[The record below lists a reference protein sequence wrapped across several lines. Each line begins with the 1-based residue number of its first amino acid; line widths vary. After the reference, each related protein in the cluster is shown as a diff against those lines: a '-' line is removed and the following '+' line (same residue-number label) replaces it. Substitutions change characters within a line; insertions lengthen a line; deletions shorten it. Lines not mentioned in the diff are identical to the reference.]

1 VRSEL
6 FKHQPHPNQFV
17 VHFGK
22 SPAAVQPDTI
32 FSGRICFPAPSHVT
46 FRTFQSRRCDSQMEC
61 IKMGRSSVPGRCCA
75 LPSSAIQ
82 RVFGAFSLAL
92 CLCISPHTLAATYY
106 IDVVTGSD
114 NWSGL
119 QPNRIG
125 VPASDGPWQT
135 LGRLTSVTLL
145 PGDLVRLKC
154 GQRWGETLKI
164 TQSGTVSAP
173 ISVNSYPDGCTT
185 PPMMDGT
192 VAIPSHSWSLA
203 RGSIYRAT
211 LPMNLVNNGQLDRSI
226 AGWYAWAS
234 AGIAAIAHNSAC
246 PGSVGGC
253 LVMTS
258 SPSGWSLAIGP
269 SFPIQGGLPH
279 TLTFQAMVPAG
290 VTVIANIRR
299 SGPTNYDSAGVQHSF
314 TGTGGWQ
321 NVSLPFKPTASMP
334 NARFDLTVATTN
346 TTVRLRAVQV
356 SPVTSDPVQLLMGGR
371 AVQVAHHPN
380 RGFNTAV
387 PKSMYLRNAA
397 DGNRVTHANGTGST
411 YLTTGPDLVL
421 PTGASLTP
429 GLVAH
434 MRSDNWHIDRRPITG
449 VAGARLHFD
458 TPTTYPFMLD
468 WGYYLTGAAW
478 MLDASDEWFYD
489 TSSKSL
495 TVWMP
500 DGAAPANRLAFS
512 HLSVGIDLTSTRF
525 VTVTGLA
532 VRGTVT
538 GVSLF
543 RTTRATL
550 SNVTI
555 EDTVG
560 AGIDAKNSYASRI
573 ENSRISRTGLD
584 AIEGTGVVGVPAS
597 SLTVSGNTISDSGV
611 LVVGGN
617 VVSLPSPSI
626 AAIQT
631 GADAVITRNTIR
643 RAGYHGIRTYGTD
656 GSVTSN
662 YVSEACLVLDDC
674 GGIYASWTGNRAI
687 ISGNLVEGVRGDFSG
702 TPYNGTRA
710 VGIYID
716 EHAQQIQ
723 ISNNTVRDADYGIQ
737 IHNAFSNT
745 ITGNT
750 LFGNRR
756 LQLWMQEQSRSLRAD
771 GDIYSNAVSN
781 NVFVPTA
788 GGPSVL
794 HESYFNSTWDFGTY
808 SGNTYSALLSSSIV
822 SEIWATGSAAF
833 TFPEWRSAVAN
844 GSARN
849 SDSTGREVTPSGYA
863 AFRST
868 GPNAVPNGSLSNGRV
883 GWSYWNRTA
892 PFGQLY
898 VETCTVGPC
907 LRFVAGSTVSLLSS
921 PNFPVTQ
928 DQWYRVSFDA
938 RSGAAGQGIAVIVR
952 EGGGG
957 SASYESVMGP
967 SSTFNG
973 STTWT
978 RYSFV
983 FKATRSVRV
992 DDPLTGGLGTRVDF
1006 ERVQPGNTLSVANL
1020 EMVPLSP
1027 VEVGLRIEMLT
1038 NPNTSATI
1046 DVDCPTRATA
1056 PTLCAQFVRFSD
1068 GAAVSW
1074 PYRLSPLG
1082 KEVMFTRDPTLLDA
1096 DRDGIP
1102 DAQDSCPNTT
1112 SGSGTKANGCAIG
1125 QAGS

>member
-1 VRSEL
+1 MRSE
-6 FKHQPHPNQFV
+6 FFQHQPNPKQCLFD
-17 VHFGK
+17 FGK
-22 SPAAVQPDTI
+22 VLAAIQPDTT
-32 FSGRICFPAPSHVT
+32 FRRRICFPAPSHDT
-46 FRTFQSRRCDSQMEC
+46 FRTSQSRRCDSQMEC
-61 IKMGRSSVPGRCCA
+61 INMGRSSVPGRCSA
-75 LPSSAIQ
+75 LPRSALQLIA
-82 RVFGAFSLAL
+82 RNLPL
-92 CLCISPHTLAATYY
+92 LLWLCISPQTLAATYY
-106 IDVVTGSD
+106 IDLDTGSD
-114 NWSGL
+114 AWSGL

-125 VPASDGPWQT
+125 VPANDGPWQT
-135 LGRLTSVTLL
+135 LGRLANATLQ
-145 PGDLVRLKC
+145 PGDTVRLKC
-154 GQRWGETLKI
+154 GLRWGETLKI
-164 TQSGTVSAP
+164 TQSGTAAAP
-173 ISVNSYPDGCTT
+173 IRINSYPDGCTT
-185 PPMMDGT
+185 PPVMDGT
-192 VAIPSHSWSLA
+192 VTIPSHSWSVL
-203 RGSIYRAT
+203 RGNIYRAT
-211 LPMNLVNNGQLDRSI
+211 LPVNLVTNGQLDRST

-234 AGIAAIAHNSAC
+234 SGSASVAYNAAC
-246 PGSVGGC
+246 PSGVGGC

-269 SFPIQGGLPH
+269 SFPIRASLQH
-279 TLTFQAMVPAG
+279 TLTFQAMAPAG
-290 VTVIANIRR
+290 VVVVASIRR
-299 SGPTNYDSAGVQHSF
+299 SGPTYDTAGVSYSF
-314 TGTGGWQ
+314 TGTGNWQ
-321 NVSLPFKPTASMP
+321 SVALPFKPTTSMP
-334 NARFDLTVATTN
+334 NARFDLAVATTN
-346 TTVRLRAVQV
+346 TTVRLRNVQV
-356 SPVTSDPVQLLMGGR
+356 TPTTSDPIQLLMTGR
-371 AVQVAHHPN
+371 AIQVAHHPN
-380 RGFNTAV
+380 RGFNPAV

-397 DGNRVTHANGTGST
+397 DGNRVTNVNGTGST

-421 PTGASLTP
+421 PSGASLAP
-429 GLVAH
+429 GIVAH
-434 MRSDNWHIDRRPITG
+434 MRSDNWHVDRRPITS
-449 VAGARLHFD
+449 VAGSRLHFD
-458 TPTTYPFMLD
+458 TPTTYPFMMD

-478 MLDASDEWFYD
+478 MLDAPDEWFHD
-489 TSSKSL
+489 KGTRTL

-500 DGAAPANRLAFS
+500 DSAAPGDRVAFS
-512 HLSVGIDLTSTRF
+512 HLPVGIDLTSTSF

-532 VRGTVT
+532 VRGTQT

-543 RTTRATL
+543 RTTSVTL
-550 SNVTI
+550 SGITI

-584 AIEGTGVVGVPAS
+584 AIEGTGVVGIQAA
-597 SLTVSGNTISDSGV
+597 SLTASGNTISDSGV

-631 GADAVITRNTIR
+631 GANAVITRNTIR

-656 GSVTSN
+656 GSITSN

-710 VGIYID
+710 VGIYVD

-723 ISNNTVRDADYGIQ
+723 ITNNTVRDADYGIQ
-737 IHNAFSNT
+737 VHNAFSNT

-771 GDIYSNAVSN
+771 GDIYGNAVSN

-808 SGNTYSALLSSSIV
+808 SGNTYSALLSSGIV

-849 SDSTGREVTPSGYA
+849 LDVAGREVTPSGYA

-868 GPNAVPNGSLSNGRV
+868 GTNVVPNGALANGRV
-883 GWSYWNRTA
+883 GWSYWNKTA

-898 VETCTVGPC
+898 VETCSVGPC

-938 RSGAAGQGIAVIVR
+938 RTGAAGQGIAVIVR

-992 DDPLTGGLGTRVDF
+992 DDPLTGGLGARVDF

-1038 NPNTSATI
+1038 NPSIDATI
-1046 DVDCPTRATA
+1046 DFDCPTRSTA

-1068 GAAVSW
+1068 GAAVNW
-1074 PYRLSPLG
+1074 PYRLTPLG
-1082 KEVMFTRDPTLLDA
+1082 KEVLFTRDPTLLDT

-1102 DAQDSCPNTT
+1102 DAQDSCPNTP
-1112 SGSGTKANGCAIG
+1112 SGAGTKANGCAIS
-1125 QAGS
+1125 QTD